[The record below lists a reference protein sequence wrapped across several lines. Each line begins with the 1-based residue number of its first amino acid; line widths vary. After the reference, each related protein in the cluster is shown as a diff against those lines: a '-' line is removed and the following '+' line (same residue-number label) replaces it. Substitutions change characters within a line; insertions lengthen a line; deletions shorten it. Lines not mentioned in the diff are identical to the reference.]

1 MYIWLIRIGLIRT
14 ESDQFQ
20 EKVLNAYSVFNTM
33 SKLTGINSVSFNN
46 GKCVINLV
54 DQRKYIFNPFIRASR
69 LYSVPK
75 TGTFEKKETE
85 YLTGLIHE
93 GFVCIDIGASFGW
106 YTIILSKLVGQKG
119 HIYAFE
125 PLPENYSVLVENIKE
140 NQLKNVTTFTVAL
153 GDTKKSAKLYLPDVG
168 VSGSLKLHKFRNNY
182 DEINCEIDT
191 FDSIV
196 EKECIEKID
205 FIKADIE
212 GGEYAFLKGAIN
224 SIKKFMPFIMLEI
237 QENST
242 KLFGYEPNDIFS
254 LLEDLNYKAYYIGDN
269 KDGDF
274 NKTLHLLAQTS
285 DQLPDYNFL
294 FVPENRRVKI

>member
-1 MYIWLIRIGLIRT
+1 
-14 ESDQFQ
+14 
-20 EKVLNAYSVFNTM
+20 M
-33 SKLTGINSVSFNN
+33 SKLTGINSISFNN

-140 NQLKNVTTFTVAL
+140 NQLNNVTTFPVAL
-153 GDTKKSAKLYLPDVG
+153 GDTKKITKLYLPDIG
-168 VSGSLKLHKFRNNY
+168 ISGSLRLHEYEKNY
-182 DEINCEIDT
+182 DEISCEIQT
-191 FDSIV
+191 LDSIV

-212 GGEYAFLKGAIN
+212 GGEYAFLKGAMD

-274 NKTLHLLAQTS
+274 NKTLHLLARTS

-294 FVPENRRVKI
+294 FVPGNRREKI